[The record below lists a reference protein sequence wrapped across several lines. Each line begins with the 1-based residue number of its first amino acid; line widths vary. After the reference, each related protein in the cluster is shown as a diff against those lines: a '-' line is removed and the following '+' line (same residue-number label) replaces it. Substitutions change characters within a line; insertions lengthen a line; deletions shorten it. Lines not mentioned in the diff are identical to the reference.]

1 MMGVLSSPHPLSG
14 ISVLSQNAPQLAV
27 YPEPPVDPPTQST
40 SSHFA
45 TCESLCEVFSRATG
59 STLQF
64 STGHRLPASAGSSHA
79 ASSDTSFSTPA
90 AEFSKPLWSAMVR
103 SPPFAG
109 EIQLMEQRETNDPAQ
124 SEAVLELARMLSALL
139 EGFFDA
145 CTTAEKLACEIATLE
160 VAPSKP
166 ATVNLGQRLQ
176 RVLQTMVETLHCS
189 AAGLYVLDDAT
200 SVLQLRTNWG
210 LPVDA
215 LTREPRILETAK
227 ADLEAMLGHAVVLS
241 NKQMF
246 ELWQVPE
253 MDYEAAVCV
262 PLSTATTVLGTVWL
276 YDTQPRSF
284 EDQEV
289 NLIEVLT
296 GRLAMELEYA
306 ALEVSRPVSG

>member
-1 MMGVLSSPHPLSG
+1 M
-14 ISVLSQNAPQLAV
+14 LSQNAPQLAV
-27 YPEPPVDPPTQST
+27 YPEPPVDPPTHST
-40 SSHFA
+40 PSHFA

-64 STGHRLPASAGSSHA
+64 STGHRLPTSAGAGSSYA

-90 AEFSKPLWSAMVR
+90 ADFSNPLWSAMVR

-109 EIQLMEQRETNDPAQ
+109 QIQLMGQRETNDPAQ
-124 SEAVLELARMLSALL
+124 SEAVLELAQMLSALL

-145 CTTAEKLACEIATLE
+145 RTTAEKLACEIATLE

-200 SVLQLRTNWG
+200 SALQLRTNWG

-227 ADLEAMLGHAVVLS
+227 ADLEAMLGHAVVIS

-276 YDTQPRSF
+276 YHTQPRSF
-284 EDQEV
+284 GDQEV

-306 ALEVSRPVSG
+306 ALQVPRPLSG

>member
-1 MMGVLSSPHPLSG
+1 
-14 ISVLSQNAPQLAV
+14 
-27 YPEPPVDPPTQST
+27 
-40 SSHFA
+40 
-45 TCESLCEVFSRATG
+45 
-59 STLQF
+59 
-64 STGHRLPASAGSSHA
+64 
-79 ASSDTSFSTPA
+79 
-90 AEFSKPLWSAMVR
+90 MVR

-109 EIQLMEQRETNDPAQ
+109 QIQLMGQRETNDPAQ
-124 SEAVLELARMLSALL
+124 SEAVLELAQMLSALL

-145 CTTAEKLACEIATLE
+145 RTTAEKLSCEIATLE

-227 ADLEAMLGHAVVLS
+227 ADLEAMLGHAVVIS

-276 YDTQPRSF
+276 YHTQPRSF
-284 EDQEV
+284 GDQEV

-306 ALEVSRPVSG
+306 ALQVPRPLSG